1 MNKVDVTFLTTTQNG
16 SYDRLARRQVNVL
29 RKQGITSEVI
39 TSAHVQKQK
48 INGEKILVYSTF
60 NVIPKLIQ
68 MYNLQPDN
76 TVFMSDSALYTI
88 PYLKIGEL
96 LNKGYKIYTVSK
108 FNQSNFES
116 FGIQIQYKPH
126 YIPDPNPSG
135 EILPKSKRPY
145 DFLTVGINE
154 LDFDRKGHFWNRLT
168 EVWGFKSIR
177 VCKNY
182 CFGKSLTDIT
192 DEELYK
198 LYKNTKFYLAMS
210 HAESPHLPLIE
221 AFAFGTPTV
230 YLYAHEFMWIGTGQ
244 GLPVDYSYVG
254 VKGLKNFWFYEI
266 DPTQFLDVIGEA
278 YRITEDE
285 YMTYAQ
291 NARNF
296 FVSEYKMEN
305 RIKEFKDMLGL

>member
-1 MNKVDVTFLTTTQNG
+1 VNKLDLSILTTTQNG
-16 SYDRLARRQVNVL
+16 SYDRLAKRQQKVL
-29 RKQGITSEVI
+29 EREGITSEVI
-39 TSAHVQKQK
+39 TSGHVQKQK
-48 INGEKILVYSTF
+48 INGEKVLVYCTF

-68 MYNLQPDN
+68 MYNLSPD
-76 TVFMSDSALYTI
+76 TTLFMSDSALYTI

-96 LNKGYKIYTVSK
+96 LSKGYKIYTVSK
-108 FNQSNFES
+108 FNQGNFES

-126 YIPDPNPSG
+126 FIPDPNPSG
-135 EILPKSKRPY
+135 EILKKSERPY
-145 DFLTVGINE
+145 DFITVGINE
-154 LDFDRKGHFWNRLT
+154 TDFDRKGHFWNFLT

-182 CFGKSLTDIT
+182 CFGKSLTDIP
-192 DEELYK
+192 DDELYK

-210 HAESPHLPLIE
+210 HAETPHLPLIE

-230 YLYAHEFMWIGTGQ
+230 YLYAHEFMWLGTGQ

-254 VKGLKNFWFYEI
+254 IKGVKNFWFYEI
-266 DPTQFLDVIGEA
+266 DPTYFLDVIGEA
-278 YRITEDE
+278 YRMLDDE

-291 NARNF
+291 NARNL
-296 FVSEYKMEN
+296 FVNEFKMEN